1 MAKPTQPA
9 PGAGSSGTSPSGR
22 KSRTMDTSA
31 QSADTG
37 GKGVIKCCF
46 GCQERTMGCHGT
58 CGRYAEEKAQH
69 NAVAAARRSF
79 LDAEDDTTGYFVDQ
93 ARRRRQ

>member
-9 PGAGSSGTSPSGR
+9 PAAGRSGISQSGR
-22 KSRTMDTSA
+22 KSRTTGTSA

-46 GCQERTMGCHGT
+46 GCQDRAMGCHGT
-58 CGRYAEEKAQH
+58 CGRYAAEKTKH

-79 LDAEDDTTGYFVDQ
+79 LDAEDDTTSYFVDQ